1 MQDKA
6 TGKSRCFGFVTY
18 KDSDLLDEVLSK
30 KHSIDG
36 KEIDCKRAI
45 PRDQHPDSGKESGP
59 QKTKK
64 LFVGGLTQT
73 TSEEEFRK
81 YFEQFGTI
89 EDSVIMVDKDT
100 GKSRGFGFITFASE
114 DSVDRVIERYNE
126 NKIDGKWVEC
136 KRAQAKDTMSAGS
149 KKGGRHESR
158 GPGGDHS
165 RHGGGSRGADRS
177 RGHGYYQSSPPS
189 QSSDRRKG
197 SSRGHP
203 SQDSYGGGYYQGAYG
218 QNYPQGTGYG
228 EQGAY
233 GGYPGYDY
241 GPNAGGYDP
250 SGNYNRGP
258 AGYNYNPEYSAY
270 NPNYGNP
277 YPNSYNPAYNSGYPS
292 QYQAGYPQTYDPMA
306 TGMGPVNPS
315 ATANPNMQQQ
325 QQQQQPSTTK
335 TSDPSTG
342 GTPGPQPTGAPTGQ
356 YPSGYGP
363 ESGYNPASYGYNP
376 MQGDYSNAGYMGYGN
391 PAQQG
396 DSRNIQGGSQ
406 PKYGGPA
413 QALSPSQSGGYGGKQ
428 EQPGVGPIRG
438 GAKKGGPG
446 PEQRYYQPY

>member
-1 MQDKA
+1 MENGLNVKEPKPKILCPLAVKKVEDMRVEDQEVTTPDMVVEAVVQIDPEAMVIINLVHLLNHLIEEKAPVEVILHKTVMVVVIIKELMDKIILK
-6 TGKSRCFGFVTY
+6 GLVMVVFIFFLKNFFSF
-18 KDSDLLDEVLSK
+18 
-30 KHSIDG
+30 
-36 KEIDCKRAI
+36 
-45 PRDQHPDSGKESGP
+45 
-59 QKTKK
+59 QK
-64 LFVGGLTQT
+64 L
-73 TSEEEFRK
+73 
-81 YFEQFGTI
+81 
-89 EDSVIMVDKDT
+89 
-100 GKSRGFGFITFASE
+100 
-114 DSVDRVIERYNE
+114 
-126 NKIDGKWVEC
+126 
-136 KRAQAKDTMSAGS
+136 
-149 KKGGRHESR
+149 
-158 GPGGDHS
+158 
-165 RHGGGSRGADRS
+165 
-177 RGHGYYQSSPPS
+177 
-189 QSSDRRKG
+189 
-197 SSRGHP
+197 
-203 SQDSYGGGYYQGAYG
+203 
-218 QNYPQGTGYG
+218 